1 MIKCLMSVQKAPND
15 GKHLQQTNGIIT
27 FLTCNGWRTPREI
40 WAGFSN
46 GGIEMTDMTKRG
58 VIKKIERDNKL
69 FGAE

>member
-1 MIKCLMSVQKAPND
+1 MNVQKAQND

-27 FLTCNGWRTPREI
+27 FLTCNGWRTPKEI
-40 WAGFSN
+40 WVGFSN
-46 GGIEMTDMTKRG
+46 GGIEIADMTKRG